1 MQIILVAKLLTA
13 DRIAVL
19 RLLSAAHEKWLKSR
33 KKEKIF
39 LILVLVGSSRKLVSC
54 VITNN

>member
-1 MQIILVAKLLTA
+1 MQIILVVKLLSITIPTA
-13 DRIAVL
+13 DRIAVP

-39 LILVLVGSSRKLVSC
+39 LFFL
-54 VITNN
+54 